1 LVSFI
6 ETKNFDEARIESMDV
21 AAALCAAR
29 ALRTAKRLQFYRTAH
44 ERTTA
49 QRKSPRQM
57 RRAAD
62 AYAFVCHNIESRA

>member
-1 LVSFI
+1 LFI

-21 AAALCAAR
+21 AAALWAAR
-29 ALRTAKRLQFYRTAH
+29 VLRTAKRLQFCRAAH

-57 RRAAD
+57 RGAPD

>member
-21 AAALCAAR
+21 AVALWAAR
-29 ALRTAKRLQFYRTAH
+29 ALRTAKRLQLYRAAH

-57 RRAAD
+57 RRTAD
-62 AYAFVCHNIESRA
+62 ADAFVGYNIESRA